1 MTTTAVRLSR
11 AVLYRD
17 RDVMDERIELRSS
30 TRGTQ
35 PCSEDAARAGAIR
48 RIAAARLR
56 YCSLDALRDDV
67 MLVVSE
73 LVTNA
78 VLHAGTSE
86 IRVTMAVRDGFL
98 VITVVDGVPGAA
110 ATRHTDG
117 NSESGR
123 GLELVEAVAKEH
135 GGSWGTSNAGAK
147 TWCRLALPPQ
157 TQP

>member
-1 MTTTAVRLSR
+1 MTTTAVWLSR

-30 TRGTQ
+30 TRGAQ
-35 PCSEDAARAGAIR
+35 PCSEDAARVGAIR

-56 YCSLDALRDDV
+56 YCGLDALRDDV

-86 IRVTMAVRDGFL
+86 VRVSMTVRDGFL
-98 VITVVDGVPGAA
+98 VVTVVDGVPGAA

-123 GLELVEAVAKEH
+123 GLELVEAVARVH
-135 GGSWGTSNAGAK
+135 GGSWGTSNAGAE
-147 TWCRLALPPQ
+147 TWCRLAVPPQ
-157 TQP
+157 IQP